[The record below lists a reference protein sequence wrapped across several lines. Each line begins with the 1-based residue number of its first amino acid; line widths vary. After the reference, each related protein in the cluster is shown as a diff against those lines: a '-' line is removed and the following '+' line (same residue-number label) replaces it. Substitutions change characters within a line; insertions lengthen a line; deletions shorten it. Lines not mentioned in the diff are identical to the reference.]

1 MRKFKNKFAA
11 IAAAAMTGV
20 MAFGLIA
27 TAAPAVSVYAEG
39 EGDGSTTTPS
49 GDSAVTAKVDYENMI
64 LTVSTSDP
72 YFTVDVLKT
81 ESDKEKPSKTYTYA
95 GGEGVKIDLG
105 FLKIKKENI
114 LNVYG
119 SSQTDKSKGS
129 IVKIAAQ
136 PAKEKFTVDATK
148 DNLLEALGKTDADK
162 DTYKW
167 RSSFGGNWG
176 ALDAFDFASAK
187 VAGTTIVVRRA
198 AVVTEGKET
207 PAGPEAKIK
216 VPAAPKAP
224 KVTVDYV
231 KDSVK
236 VTDKMQIAL
245 LGESPVE
252 EETGWVDA
260 SKGMTRAQIVTALK
274 ISEEDASKAFSIVVR
289 TAANGKKS
297 ASMPVIVPI
306 KATSVLEVSDPAD
319 SATISVGDAT
329 VTIKA
334 DKTENGV
341 TFTISGGTATFQ
353 YDKGG
358 NKWANITSGT
368 EIKTSASTI
377 KVRIAPEKEDKKVAG
392 SGAFASNVVTL
403 TPAEKKTDEGG
414 TAGGTGNQ
422 GGQE

>member
-20 MAFGLIA
+20 MAFGLVA
-27 TAAPAVSVYAEG
+27 TAAPVVSVYAEG
-39 EGDGSTTTPS
+39 EGDTTTTPS

-114 LNVYG
+114 LNIYG

-136 PAKEKFTVDATK
+136 PVKEKFTVDATK
-148 DNLLEALGKTDADK
+148 DSLLEALGKTEADK
-162 DTYKW
+162 DTYEW
-167 RSSFGGNWG
+167 RSSFGSNWG
-176 ALDAFDFASAK
+176 DLDTFNFASAK
-187 VAGTTIVVRRA
+187 VAGTTIVVRQA
-198 AVVTEGKET
+198 AVVEEGKET

-245 LGESPVE
+245 LGENPVD

-260 SKGMTRAQIVTALK
+260 GKGMTRAQIVTALK
-274 ISEEDASKAFSIVVR
+274 ISDEDAAKAFSIVVR
-289 TAANGKKS
+289 TKANGKKS

-306 KATSVLEVSDPAD
+306 KATSVLTASSETAPD
-319 SATISVGDAT
+319 SATVSVGDAT

-353 YDKGG
+353 YDKGSD
-358 NKWANITSGT
+358 KWANITSGT

-403 TPAEKKTDEGG
+403 TPAVEEASPTPS
-414 TAGGTGNQ
+414 TGAT
-422 GGQE
+422 E